1 MGNFEIE
8 ETETG
13 IRITEK
19 QFHGNTHQVWV
30 RKVGDRHYE
39 IGVYDI
45 EGSDVESVFI
55 TKKAFLALLPRL
67 KSWVS
72 ERDEKKSQEPRT
84 CGRPQPRTAEAGS
97 PRHKIED

>member
-30 RKVGDRHYE
+30 RKVGDWHYE

-45 EGSDVESVFI
+45 ESSDVESVFI

-72 ERDEKKSQEPRT
+72 ERPSDLKSLCPCPEGQTLPT
-84 CGRPQPRTAEAGS
+84 GAEGKA
-97 PRHKIED
+97 